1 MVVEEKTVMQPYDV
15 AKETHLSLRFIYKLM
30 KDGTLPHV
38 KAGDRYLI
46 GREAF
51 LKWVNSNYQTGK

>member
-1 MVVEEKTVMQPYDV
+1 MAIENAVMTPYEV

-30 KDGTLPHV
+30 RAGKIPHI

-51 LKWVNSNYQTGK
+51 LKWVNSSQTNNH

>member
-1 MVVEEKTVMQPYDV
+1 MDIEKTVMTPYDV

-30 KDGTLPHV
+30 REGVIPSV
-38 KAGDRYLI
+38 RAGDRYLI

-51 LKWVNSNYQTGK
+51 LKWVNSSSQTKNG

>member
-1 MVVEEKTVMQPYDV
+1 MTTQENTVMTPYDV

-30 KDGTLPHV
+30 KEGTLPHV

-51 LKWVNSNYQTGK
+51 LNWVNSNSR

>member
-1 MVVEEKTVMQPYDV
+1 MTIEDAVMTPYDV

-30 KDGTLPHV
+30 KSGVIPHV

-51 LKWVNSNYQTGK
+51 LKWVNSSSDK